1 MTLNVGKRAG
11 SLRSALSSAGSYQAP
26 KYHIK
31 TMLRARYFASTSAG
45 VLVLS
50 SSSNCNAAIIAS
62 SRLDALRFF
71 LTSRSRYSRPDGY
84 FSFAQVK
91 YSRFTSTGS
100 DPGNDF
106 DRSIAGGGTVGGF
119 ICGGLKPGA
128 SFSRGIPVS
137 ALESNTN
144 RIMSSRELT
153 STLWARTGVSSVVP
167 TVAAAVAAAAPV
179 STVRRVTAPAGSAS
193 IVFGAIGS
201 LCGSEPLMIGSS
213 LTPVPAPLWLG
224 ATARLFQHEGEVRLV
239 EEVFSCH
246 VRRAHLLAHRVAVTG
261 HAARRR
267 ERI

>member
-100 DPGNDF
+100 EPGIDL
-106 DRSIAGGGTVGGF
+106 DKSIGGGGTVGGF
-119 ICGGLKPGA
+119 DDCSLNCGESLSG
-128 SFSRGIPVS
+128 GIPVS
-137 ALESNTN
+137 ALESKTK
-144 RIMSSRELT
+144 RTMCSWELT
-153 STLWARTGVSSVVP
+153 STLSACAGVSSAAP

-179 STVRRVTAPAGSAS
+179 SMVRRVTAPAGSSS

-201 LCGSEPLMIGSS
+201 LCDSEPLMIGPSPNS
-213 LTPVPAPLWLG
+213 GPS
-224 ATARLFQHEGEVRLV
+224 TAM
-239 EEVFSCH
+239 
-246 VRRAHLLAHRVAVTG
+246 AWAHRAPFP
-261 HAARRR
+261 A
-267 ERI
+267 